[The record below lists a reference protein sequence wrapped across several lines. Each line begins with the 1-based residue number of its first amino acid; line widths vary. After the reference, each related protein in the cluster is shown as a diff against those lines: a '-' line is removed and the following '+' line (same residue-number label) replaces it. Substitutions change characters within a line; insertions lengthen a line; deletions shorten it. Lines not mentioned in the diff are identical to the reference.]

1 MPTAVC
7 CPCICCS
14 ARVTCSWVQQS
25 CRNTAARLRRRGLS
39 EREKRSMHC
48 RMAGSVISE
57 RDEGFVRFMSVVMAD
72 RTVSS
77 LWLDRQFVTKLIP
90 LLCRMMSRH
99 SGSILRLHSP
109 PENMTRDRWWTRI
122 FFLLGNR
129 DNKGFVGV
137 ILTHSKLHEVLILLS
152 EHVQEEIGHLKLL
165 QILHVIWVV
174 RKVGQVSQ
182 HLLLRLWCSQMRN
195 VSNNGAKGIE
205 IRALNLWSQNELVS
219 AHIIS
224 TEM

>member
-77 LWLDRQFVTKLIP
+77 LWLDKQFVTKLIP

-109 PENMTRDRWWTRI
+109 PENMTRDGEGGERGY
-122 FFLLGNR
+122 FFYWETEIIMDLLVWYSPIPNST
-129 DNKGFVGV
+129 KFSFSSVSM
-137 ILTHSKLHEVLILLS
+137 SKKRSVTWSSFRYSMLFGSYAKLAKLASTCSFASDVVKWEMSATMEQRGLKS
-152 EHVQEEIGHLKLL
+152 EP
-165 QILHVIWVV
+165 W
-174 RKVGQVSQ
+174 
-182 HLLLRLWCSQMRN
+182 
-195 VSNNGAKGIE
+195 
-205 IRALNLWSQNELVS
+205 
-219 AHIIS
+219 IS
-224 TEM
+224 DHKMN